1 MLQSGVFKKND
12 GPNTHNILTLEEK
25 NMIKNRQSTKNK
37 LIKENFQSPTLQQN
51 KARPHT
57 ANCTA
62 FFF

>member
-12 GPNTHNILTLEEK
+12 GRNILTLEEK

-37 LIKENFQSPTLQQN
+37 LIKENFQPPTLQQN